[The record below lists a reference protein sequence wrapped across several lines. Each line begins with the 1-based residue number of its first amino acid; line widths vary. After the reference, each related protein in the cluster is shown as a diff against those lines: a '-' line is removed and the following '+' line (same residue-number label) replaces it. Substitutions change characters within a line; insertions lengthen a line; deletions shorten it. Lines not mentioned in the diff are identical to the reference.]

1 MYPCACVRVW
11 VHACA
16 FVYVRRPH
24 GNHGAAIEFE
34 LEIGSEKKCW
44 QALAVKVFELYTE
57 FGPMPKGEALKSR
70 GNLGED
76 VHTSTLCTM
85 YKSKNWK
92 RQQHRQILIRRNA
105 HTHTHTHT
113 CTPTNTQ
120 DKQLEKEGSGEWPSV
135 PFQQAWLP
143 ACLRSYVRS
152 ADRRGRRTC
161 TQQTNELVLLF
172 CGMCVSR
179 ADEREWERG

>member
-1 MYPCACVRVW
+1 MCVQMYPCICTYVSGYTR
-11 VHACA
+11 A
-16 FVYVRRPH
+16 FMYVRRPH
-24 GNHGAAIEFE
+24 GNHGSYQIWIGDWQQKKVLTGTGIEGFWTSHR
-34 LEIGSEKKCW
+34 IW
-44 QALAVKVFELYTE
+44 ADA
-57 FGPMPKGEALKSR
+57 KGELKSR
-70 GNLGED
+70 GNLDED

-105 HTHTHTHT
+105 HTHTHTGKHT
-113 CTPTNTQ
+113 GQTVRKGRQRGMTLGPVSA
-120 DKQLEKEGSGEWPSV
+120 G
-135 PFQQAWLP
+135 LP